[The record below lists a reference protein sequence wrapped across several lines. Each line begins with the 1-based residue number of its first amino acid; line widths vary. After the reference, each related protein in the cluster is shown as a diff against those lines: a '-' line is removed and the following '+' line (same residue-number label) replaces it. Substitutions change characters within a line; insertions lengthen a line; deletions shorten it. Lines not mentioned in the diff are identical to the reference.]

1 MTNEVLGILV
11 PILYYTNTWHSQYL
25 PISSRTSFD
34 NKGKAYQVTKIL
46 TPNLGLDMDAFKAYS
61 PLFLSTTYAV
71 SYGLSFA
78 SCTST
83 LVHVFLY
90 CRKQIWSQLK
100 GSQLPESQEDVHARL
115 MKEYKKVPE
124 WWFAIIFGEPSPS
137 SSLPHRIVTLIIAV
151 TFVMSV
157 LSFEL
162 WPTEFPVWAFIIA
175 LLIAALYTVPTGI
188 LMALTNQQV
197 SLNVITELIVGYM
210 LPGKPIV
217 RPRLP
222 IRRYDHLTPSLRP

>member
-1 MTNEVLGILV
+1 M
-11 PILYYTNTWHSQYL
+11 
-25 PISSRTSFD
+25 
-34 NKGKAYQVTKIL
+34 
-46 TPNLGLDMDAFKAYS
+46 
-61 PLFLSTTYAV
+61 
-71 SYGLSFA
+71 
-78 SCTST
+78 
-83 LVHVFLY
+83 
-90 CRKQIWSQLK
+90 
-100 GSQLPESQEDVHARL
+100 
-115 MKEYKKVPE
+115 
-124 WWFAIIFGEPSPS
+124 
-137 SSLPHRIVTLIIAV
+137 TLIIAV
-151 TFVMSV
+151 TFIMSV

-222 IRRYDHLTPSLRP
+222 IHRYDHLTPSLRP